1 MFHKTRNDIQDID
14 WRRLL
19 LAVSIFFLADARDC
33 ISKNLREIF
42 VEYLGI
48 ERVINNE

>member
-19 LAVSIFFLADARDC
+19 LAVSFFLEEARDY
-33 ISKNLREIF
+33 IPKNLRETLQKIS
-42 VEYLGI
+42 
-48 ERVINNE
+48 